1 VADFNVNSSRAIPPS
16 AKDAGGK
23 DSAKEDDNEFE
34 DPDEFKADESWLNP
48 LVPILQVAGLV
59 NFAVQSVFG
68 SDAPTP
74 TPSPPARTPAPSVD
88 SGAYSSNK
96 QSPYSDFSSSNKQS
110 FSDFFKSSYVDFATE

>member
-1 VADFNVNSSRAIPPS
+1 MADFNVNSSRAIPPS
-16 AKDAGGK
+16 TPDAGGR

-34 DPDEFKADESWLNP
+34 DPDEFKVDESWLNP

-68 SDAPTP
+68 SDAPTL
-74 TPSPPARTPAPSVD
+74 TPSPPTRTPTPSVD

-96 QSPYSDFSSSNKQS
+96 QSPYSDFSSPNKQS
-110 FSDFFKSSYVDFATE
+110 FSDFFKSSYVDFAIE